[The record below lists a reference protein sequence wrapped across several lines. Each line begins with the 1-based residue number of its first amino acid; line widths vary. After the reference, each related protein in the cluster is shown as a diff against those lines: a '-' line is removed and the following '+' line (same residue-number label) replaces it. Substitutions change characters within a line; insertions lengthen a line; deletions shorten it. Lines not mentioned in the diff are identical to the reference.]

1 MEGLMTEQLPQPGVR
16 EKKNILEI
24 LVWILSGNSH
34 ADQPAERRLGGGNR
48 AGDSYVAKSCLMKIK
63 DAASIAA
70 VTSCLQDGIGDA
82 RQVAGNPL
90 PQLVGKCDAASIAAV
105 ISCLNRMVQ
114 KTEKFC
120 ADRVQ
125 KKKLQNRV
133 PEVIQ

>member
-1 MEGLMTEQLPQPGVR
+1 M
-16 EKKNILEI
+16 
-24 LVWILSGNSH
+24 WILSGNSH
-34 ADQPAERRLGGGNR
+34 AG
-48 AGDSYVAKSCLMKIK
+48 YVAKSCLMKIK

-125 KKKLQNRV
+125 KKKLQSRV
-133 PEVIQ
+133 PEVIQYSTAPSALISILDEVESWPRAVSVTVEASLVR